1 MMHLGPVG
9 AMPRSL
15 PFSTAGE
22 RADAGVG
29 EREGAGCCAQLGQ
42 PPLLRLSPRHLV
54 KELLSEKGNL
64 MAEFSVDFLKGK
76 TKVGHL
82 R

>member
-1 MMHLGPVG
+1 MI
-9 AMPRSL
+9 
-15 PFSTAGE
+15 
-22 RADAGVG
+22 
-29 EREGAGCCAQLGQ
+29 
-42 PPLLRLSPRHLV
+42 RHLV